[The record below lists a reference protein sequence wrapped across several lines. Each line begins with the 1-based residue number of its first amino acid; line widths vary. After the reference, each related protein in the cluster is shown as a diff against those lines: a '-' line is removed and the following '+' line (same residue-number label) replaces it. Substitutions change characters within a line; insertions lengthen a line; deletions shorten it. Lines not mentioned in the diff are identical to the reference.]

1 MTKLVVTKLPN
12 LNLIVIKKEDTNRFF
27 LTTSDS
33 LIISIPNLA
42 TLLKYLVKNG
52 MLDKKVLEGIL
63 SEIIE

>member
-33 LIISIPNLA
+33 LIISVPNLA